1 MSYDSLTP
9 IEKRN
14 ILVNGSALYIAI
26 KRLCGITGYSKEYW
40 EGVIFSQA
48 VDTVCQQTD
57 AEVALKVEEINR
69 LESTLRQAANA
80 EEN

>member
-14 ILVNGSALYIAI
+14 ILVNAGALYIAI
-26 KRLCGITGYSKEYW
+26 KRICGITGYSKEYW
-40 EGVIFSQA
+40 ESVIYSQA
-48 VDTVCQQTD
+48 VDTTVQLTD
-57 AEVALKVEEINR
+57 EEVAIKVKELSE
-69 LESTLRQAANA
+69 LESTIRRSINA